1 MQATKTIADKDA
13 MPTFLKWGM
22 AFLAFYTVNQLHF
35 PQSLGVPGLNVLN
48 LICLVLWIS
57 HTRTGRR
64 NDVKPV
70 MRMRLFAL
78 FGALIY
84 AFLLAQATLPGE
96 FMIDVNYLKASI
108 FYPIYFFMFFYVVR
122 TEDDIRFIMYACLF
136 VALIAGLEAFKEG
149 LAYGNLTFNVA
160 KRASGPFGE
169 DASTANRAG
178 IFFSMFFCLAM
189 AVILY
194 HPEPGNRWIRWTAM
208 FAVFALLA
216 GTFYTFSRQSYIIVV
231 VIGALMMFRRGPVLI
246 IVLAIAAGGYQF
258 WVPEAAIDRL
268 SDTQQV
274 DEDGVE
280 IVDDSTSSRW
290 VQWEAAGR
298 MIQDQPWGIGF
309 NRFKDLSEGYGGK
322 KDLDAH
328 NHYVLFATEAGPLG
342 LIIHL
347 TLVFSLL
354 WTAHRYFRLSKRR
367 QNPLGRTLSSAF
379 LFMTIAMLLGNIY
392 GSPFSNGEVM
402 GLYWALGGLMARHMY
417 SLRKEDQPFRSASP
431 TIPEGEVPPVGA
443 TDVPEMPRGRV
454 RPRRRGRRQGNVPG
468 VPVTANLRPE

>member
-1 MQATKTIADKDA
+1 
-13 MPTFLKWGM
+13 
-22 AFLAFYTVNQLHF
+22 
-35 PQSLGVPGLNVLN
+35 
-48 LICLVLWIS
+48 
-57 HTRTGRR
+57 
-64 NDVKPV
+64 
-70 MRMRLFAL
+70 
-78 FGALIY
+78 
-84 AFLLAQATLPGE
+84 
-96 FMIDVNYLKASI
+96 
-108 FYPIYFFMFFYVVR
+108 
-122 TEDDIRFIMYACLF
+122 
-136 VALIAGLEAFKEG
+136 
-149 LAYGNLTFNVA
+149 
-160 KRASGPFGE
+160 
-169 DASTANRAG
+169 
-178 IFFSMFFCLAM
+178 MFFCLAM

-194 HPEPGNRWIRWTAM
+194 HPEPGNKWIRWTAM

-342 LIIHL
+342 LVIHL

-379 LFMTIAMLLGNIY
+379 LFMTIAMILGNIY

-417 SLRKEDQPFRSASP
+417 SLRKEEQPFHSASP
-431 TIPEGEVPPVGA
+431 VIPEGEMPPVGA
-443 TDVPEMPRGRV
+443 ADVPDRPRGRT